1 MKHLFSAIHL
11 RFIPYAFLS
20 IGKPY
25 FSEYYCGEH
34 LRYCVENW
42 DNELNTWDNVWRT
55 ERVYTLIYLGS
66 CALKT
71 DRRSI
76 ENCCVLKLSLRL
88 FLYESMIIWR
98 LPAWKL
104 RSLLNACWDLR
115 IAVYS
120 LLLKTSVEG
129 GNTNFSMENRNHWKI
144 LSTALQRI
152 LLICDSHW
160 NLSKMIAALK
170 TDMGA
175 VRLRWRN
182 SICCL

>member
-1 MKHLFSAIHL
+1 MKHLFFAFSAIHL

-104 RSLLNACWDLR
+104 RRLLNACWDLR
-115 IAVYS
+115 WV
-120 LLLKTSVEG
+120 LLCIRCCWRPAWRVETLISVWRTVTIERFCQLRC
-129 GNTNFSMENRNHWKI
+129 NESFLFVIPIEIYPRW
-144 LSTALQRI
+144 L
-152 LLICDSHW
+152 
-160 NLSKMIAALK
+160 
-170 TDMGA
+170 
-175 VRLRWRN
+175 LRWRL
-182 SICCL
+182 ICEL